1 MALRVHI
8 VEDSVYVRS
17 YLMQAIAA
25 IQDVEVTGY
34 SEEADKAVELI
45 GMQRPDVVLLDL
57 ALKEGT
63 GLSVLRQIKRLVPA
77 PLVIVL
83 TNHAE
88 SIYRSRSMLEGA
100 DYFFDKSLEFE
111 LALETIGDI
120 SSTGIENIEKA
131 DG

>member
-1 MALRVHI
+1 MALRIHI

-57 ALKEGT
+57 ALKEGS

-88 SIYRSRSMLEGA
+88 GVYRSRSMLEGA

-120 SSTGIENIEKA
+120 SSAGIESIEKA
-131 DG
+131 D